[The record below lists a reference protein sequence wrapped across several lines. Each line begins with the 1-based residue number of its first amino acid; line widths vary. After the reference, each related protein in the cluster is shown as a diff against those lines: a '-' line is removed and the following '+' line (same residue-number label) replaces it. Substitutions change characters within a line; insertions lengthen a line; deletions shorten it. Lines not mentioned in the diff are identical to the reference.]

1 MLPSTFPEWVLAASV
16 YFTVSTI
23 LWFFPHLVHGRKKVQ
38 FSAKHISH
46 RGGSA
51 EGYENTLTNYEN
63 AIKNGTEMLE
73 LDVRLSKD
81 GKVVVIHDEN
91 LLRLTGQNKNVSET
105 NYEDFPPLLSS
116 IPIENLPGVC
126 YQSASTA
133 EEEQKIPLLIQVF
146 SRFPGIPINIDVKA
160 YDPDLVKNVADLIHA
175 FCRVDITVWG
185 NSEKETSNLCYD
197 SAPDI
202 NLFFSTFKVIFALVL
217 ALTGLLPFMRIRET
231 HFEVFLPRV
240 MKNQILA
247 KRPLSFFENVLFGVT
262 NIFVYGRPFNFFSHL
277 YARGIQVYLWV
288 CNSEDEFEECMKI
301 QATGIMTDY
310 PTKLRDFL
318 DTRAQ
323 PRIT

>member
-16 YFTVSTI
+16 YFSVSTI
-23 LWFFPHLVHGRKKVQ
+23 LWFFPQLVHARKKIK
-38 FSAKHISH
+38 FSARHISH

-51 EGYENTLTNYEN
+51 EGYENTLKNYEN

-91 LLRLTGQNKNVSET
+91 LLRLTGENKNVSET

-116 IPIENLPGVC
+116 IPVEHLPGVC
-126 YQSASTA
+126 YQDETSA
-133 EEEQKIPLLIQVF
+133 EEEHKIPLLIQVF
-146 SRFPGIPINIDVKA
+146 SRFPGIPMNIDIKA
-160 YDPDLVKNVADLIHA
+160 HDPDLAKNVSDLIQA

-185 NSEKETSNLCYD
+185 NSEKETSNLCYAT
-197 SAPDI
+197 APDV
-202 NLFFSTFKVIFALVL
+202 NLFFCTFKVIFSLVL
-217 ALTGLLPFMRIRET
+217 SLTGLLPFMHIRET

-240 MKNQILA
+240 MKNQIEA
-247 KRPLSFFENVLFGVT
+247 RRPLTLIENFLFRLP
-262 NIFVYGRPFNFFSHL
+262 NIFMYGRPFNFFSHL
-277 YARGIQVYLWV
+277 HARGIQVYFWV
-288 CNSEDEFEECMKI
+288 CNTEDEFEECMKT

-318 DTRAQ
+318 DTKDQ